1 MTITR
6 EQLNDIRDKW
16 GWATNPG
23 KEYDAAKT
31 ILTLCGEIEWL
42 LDKVDRMAAMEWVRL
57 PQSNAGYR
65 IVTVEDR
72 EDTFRKNVEKEFEE

>member
-1 MTITR
+1 
-6 EQLNDIRDKW
+6 
-16 GWATNPG
+16 
-23 KEYDAAKT
+23 
-31 ILTLCGEIEWL
+31 
-42 LDKVDRMAAMEWVRL
+42 L